1 MTRDRLADAA
11 DSLERA
17 ASAADGDA
25 RDRLSDQSEQFET
38 LADADRGPDH
48 GKLARHEHVLNEIAD
63 DAGGRS
69 PTTSRTHSSRST
81 RSERRSRASDRHEA
95 RSTDWF
101 RVRTHRLEVLDVLLV
116 GGLDRTRRGFL
127 GALAVVRVGTD
138 LLEQRLGAL
147 ELVV

>member
-63 DAGGRS
+63 DAGG
-69 PTTSRTHSSRST
+69 
-81 RSERRSRASDRHEA
+81 
-95 RSTDWF
+95 
-101 RVRTHRLEVLDVLLV
+101 EVADHV
-116 GGLDRTRRGFL
+116 D
-127 GALAVVRVGTD
+127 D
-138 LLEQRLGAL
+138 AL
-147 ELVV
+147 ESIHAFRETLEGV